1 MSPKTRTVT
10 RPDGVNLFVRDW
22 PLDAPRA
29 HVLIVHGL
37 GEHIGRY
44 EALAKW
50 LNYEGIAVRGFDHR
64 GHGQSG
70 GARGVLLQA
79 QDMMNDTVALYTGFA
94 SEMGTAP
101 LLLGH
106 SMGGL
111 IATSLVVQRIVEPQG
126 LIASSPAYNAGLS
139 ALQRLLV
146 TALNALAPNM
156 TVANGL
162 KVDKLSHDI
171 NVVNAYKTD
180 TLVHNRISARLAGF
194 IHHEGQVVMR
204 HAGLLNVPM
213 LLVAAGA
220 DELVNPQGSLDFA
233 QAAPVEHLTFKLYDA
248 AFHELFNET
257 AQYREPVLSDLQH
270 WLNQVLN
277 LS

>member
-1 MSPKTRTVT
+1 MPPKTHTVT
-10 RPDGVNLFVRDW
+10 RPDGINLFVRDW

-29 HVLIVHGL
+29 HVMIVHGL

-44 EALAKW
+44 DALARW
-50 LNYEGIAVRGFDHR
+50 LNREGIAVRGFDHR

-79 QDMMNDTVALYTGFA
+79 QDMMNDTAALYAGLA
-94 SEMGTAP
+94 SEAGSAP

-111 IATSLVVQRIVEPQG
+111 IATSLAVQRIVEPRG

-139 ALQRLLV
+139 ALQRMLV
-146 TALNALAPNM
+146 ATLNALAPDF

-194 IHHEGQVVMR
+194 IHHEGQVLMS

-220 DELVNPQGSLDFA
+220 DELVNPQGSRDFV
-233 QAAPVEHLTFKLYDA
+233 QAAPAEYLTFKIYDTA
-248 AFHELFNET
+248 YHELFNET
-257 AQYREPVLSDLQH
+257 AQYREPALSDLQQ
-270 WLNQVLN
+270 WLNQT
-277 LS
+277 